1 TDWGTTAVILLQ
13 LMTDALMIHRCRIIW
28 NSYRVI
34 ILPIFFWL
42 STLVLGI
49 FVDWT
54 SSAPGGNFF
63 AGVAS
68 QLGLAYYSASVFLNV
83 LLTCMICYRLL
94 QYGRRAREQLGRDHA
109 SFYFSVVTLV
119 VESMLPYTLSGVAFL
134 VALGTGSSTS
144 SAFLPVYV
152 FSMCILP
159 QMLIL
164 RVLSG
169 RAWDKDTS
177 KTAVST
183 IKFSPHSNRSD
194 GAEHSGT
201 RVHVEM
207 SKMSISDGQ
216 PEGSLNDK
224 TEISQV

>member
-1 TDWGTTAVILLQ
+1 
-13 LMTDALMIHRCRIIW
+13 
-28 NSYRVI
+28 
-34 ILPIFFWL
+34 
-42 STLVLGI
+42 
-49 FVDWT
+49 
-54 SSAPGGNFF
+54 
-63 AGVAS
+63 
-68 QLGLAYYSASVFLNV
+68 
-83 LLTCMICYRLL
+83 
-94 QYGRRAREQLGRDHA
+94 
-109 SFYFSVVTLV
+109 
-119 VESMLPYTLSGVAFL
+119 
-134 VALGTGSSTS
+134 
-144 SAFLPVYV
+144 
-152 FSMCILP
+152 
-159 QMLIL
+159 MLIL